1 MSCRVKVKRVPDS
14 DDLYID
20 IPPALLEK
28 LGWEKDTEL
37 SFSFDES
44 LGVIYITQNN
54 KD

>member
-1 MSCRVKVKRVPDS
+1 MSSVLEVKMVLDS

-20 IPPALLEK
+20 VPPALLEK